1 MAEELKEVVF
11 DESQL
16 EDLSAVAQQ
25 LFFSGRQPNEP
36 GYQRVLVRP
45 VIRWGR
51 IAANCLLTAAAC
63 GVLFFAVKH
72 AVSWPAAMWATA
84 GALAVYLCLRMKSII
99 ITLVRIYQRYAPD
112 AIRDRCLYEPT
123 CSEYMIGAVQ
133 KYGVCRGVCR
143 GVKRL
148 CRCNVKNG
156 GYDEP

>member
-25 LFFSGRQPNEP
+25 LFFSGKRPNEP

-45 VIRWGR
+45 AVHWGS
-51 IAANCLLTAAAC
+51 IAVNCLLTVAAC
-63 GVLFFAVKH
+63 GMLLVVVGC
-72 AVSWPAAMWATA
+72 AVSWPVALWVTA
-84 GALAVYLCLRMKSII
+84 GAMAVYLCLRMKSII
-99 ITLVRIYQRYAPD
+99 ITLVRMYQRYAPE
-112 AIRDRCLYEPT
+112 AIRDRCLFEPT

-148 CRCNVKNG
+148 CRCNVKHG